1 MHSYLVVGG
10 CITHRFD
17 AALTDDVA
25 VVLHHRRRSVDL
37 SREKLVSRVESDSDL
52 ALCGALA
59 PPCEGDEP

>member
-25 VVLHHRRRSVDL
+25 SYFIIDAALWTL

-52 ALCGALA
+52 ALCGAFA
-59 PPCEGDEP
+59 PPCEGGEP